1 MSGDLI
7 ISNDSQELDER
18 LSALFKQGKHAEGI
32 ELLRQARAKRSAL
45 IYGEEEVKRDPVG
58 QSYRAHALRTLGRYE
73 EAMEYY
79 NKALNS
85 VPADFLEFDNDLAVL
100 VGRGLCFAALKDQS
114 QAEAD
119 WLLAISRR
127 IQEPFVYAHY
137 YQGLAYK
144 YLELFDQALA
154 SFNRALKEEK
164 SVELQLSR
172 AAVLDKLARKDEAKE
187 IRKEVYAMFDEIA
200 FQLKEPMFSESLLS
214 VVGIWE

>member
-18 LSALFKQGKHAEGI
+18 LSALFKEGKHAEGI
-32 ELLRQARAKRSAL
+32 ALLRQARAKRDAL
-45 IYGEEEVKRDPVG
+45 IYGEEKVKRNAVG
-58 QSYRAHALRTLGRYE
+58 QSYRAHALRMLGRYE

-100 VGRGLCFAALKDQS
+100 LGRGLCFAAMKDQS

-119 WLLAISRR
+119 WLLAISRQ
-127 IQEPFVYAHY
+127 IQEPHVYAHY

-144 YLELFDQALA
+144 YLDLFKQALA
-154 SFNRALKEEK
+154 CFKRAQEGEK
-164 SVELQLSR
+164 TVELLLSR
-172 AAVLDKLARKDEAKE
+172 AAVLEKLERNAEAKE
-187 IRKEVYAMFDEIA
+187 IRK
-200 FQLKEPMFSESLLS
+200 
-214 VVGIWE
+214 